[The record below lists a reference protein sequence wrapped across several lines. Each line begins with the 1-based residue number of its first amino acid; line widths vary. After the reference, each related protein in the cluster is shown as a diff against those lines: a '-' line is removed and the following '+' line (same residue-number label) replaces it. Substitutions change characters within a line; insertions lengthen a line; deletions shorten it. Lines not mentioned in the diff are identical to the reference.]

1 MSLNGLDDPAV
12 IEAYQTALT
21 EAGGWLL
28 LKYVGRDEI
37 SLLGRGSGGVTEIR
51 GIMEGYEENSP
62 LYGFLQYR
70 RRKVILRYMPEGMSR
85 LLQARTTVQ
94 FQSFL
99 DKFSPHDTVFALAAA
114 SELTESALSS
124 ACLLHAASGSMP
136 SSTSSL
142 RHRRLME
149 ITEDAEENGINKEE
163 ASTQSDDTAAE
174 KRSLYSQ
181 QSEATAVPP
190 RIADGSPQADH
201 TSPGSKADEGH
212 RRPSVASEH
221 HSERSLP
228 QRHLL
233 EQLSEH
239 NYEPRQSSQS
249 TRPSFQDLDS
259 GLYRPKVKLG
269 PRPSM
274 DVNGRP
280 RTAGTL
286 SRERDTRP
294 VAALPA
300 GVRPSSVRRTN
311 APRPKSQP
319 GSTSMLSTSAHGGVP
334 AVPPLLVP
342 PPSLNIARP
351 QLSPGA
357 RSLTGSTSSGIAP
370 EKERLMK
377 ALELRKKQ
385 MEKRAQDKK
394 KEKPQDPK
402 INSVF
407 DATEDKENIDTM
419 QVKELQSH
427 EKQPAES
434 DSLPRKEP
442 LSESGHVTSLS
453 EKEPQTVTKPA
464 SPSTSNP
471 DSAVDIVVGRAEDGQ
486 PSNPTTPVPPA
497 TSSLVADESHLAT
510 PQATK
515 DVDTTEETPKPTAT
529 GLGLLVTD
537 DHISGGVNG
546 SETPKTEVSES
557 STGGD
562 QSSTPTPDAIPP
574 SQAASSVD
582 DDASQ
587 TTDSEVPGPKIKKKD
602 LLHPIHVVSA
612 QEFSDDDNL
621 LSDDSFMEELKS
633 ATVQEAQPISVGKSS
648 PAAPMVSPNRLA
660 LDAPRAVSNPS
671 ALGQTSSDIQ
681 ALPVGRSISS
691 SYFENN
697 QPPPQVL
704 VAKKVNVSS
713 GISKRIKALEKFSN
727 SGGPTTVQPVGPA
740 HSTSAFEKFRK
751 RASFSVAGHSPAST
765 TTSTPHTKSPAY
777 LTPSP
782 SPEPTKAHTLSQS
795 SPPNASRGKPP
806 SVSVTARIVRDP
818 SVPPAD
824 PAADPSEPSALN
836 LQRSPLI
843 VESEATDSTRPSSPL
858 QVPAA
863 DGKSEERRMSVSSV
877 SSRGDSNAVAATR
890 SASVASASSRVTP
903 DTGSSPDSKKES
915 RTSRLMRRMSSMTSN
930 SRKSVMNALS
940 PPLKEEAQGPPKKDD
955 DLPPVPPQVVDIGE
969 VNVQFPDTL
978 LWKRRFM
985 RIDEQGYLV
994 LTPGNVDSSTRNI
1007 IKRYHLS
1014 EFNKPYLP
1022 DQDIQEL
1029 PNSIVLDFRN
1039 GSSLQCAC
1047 ESRQGQV
1054 AVLQTL
1060 ADAHSAYQ
1068 NSSA

>member
-12 IEAYQTALT
+12 IEAYQSALT
-21 EAGGWLL
+21 EAGGW
-28 LKYVGRDEI
+28 DEI
-37 SLLGRGSGGVTEIR
+37 SLLGRGTGGVTELR
-51 GIMEGYEENSP
+51 GTIEGYDENSP

-99 DKFSPHDTVFALAAA
+99 DKFSPHDTVFTLAEA

-124 ACLLHAASGSMP
+124 ACLLHTASGSMT

-142 RHRRLME
+142 RHRRLVE
-149 ITEDAEENGINKEE
+149 ITEDAEENGGNKEE
-163 ASTQSDDTAAE
+163 ASTQSGDTPAE
-174 KRSLYSQ
+174 KRSLNSQ
-181 QSEATAVPP
+181 QSESTAVPP
-190 RIADGSPQADH
+190 RTADGSPQPDH
-201 TSPGSKADEGH
+201 TSPSSKPEEGSQR
-212 RRPSVASEH
+212 RRPSAASEH
-221 HSERSLP
+221 HSERPLP
-228 QRHLL
+228 QKHLL
-233 EQLSEH
+233 EQLSE
-239 NYEPRQSSQS
+239 NDYEPRQSSQS
-249 TRPSFQDLDS
+249 TRPSFQDLNS
-259 GLYRPKVKLG
+259 GLYRPKTKLG
-269 PRPSM
+269 PRPSI
-274 DVNGRP
+274 DGNGRP
-280 RTAGTL
+280 RTAGSL

-300 GVRPSSVRRTN
+300 GVRPSNVRRSH

-319 GSTSMLSTSAHGGVP
+319 GSTSMLSTSAPGGVP

-351 QLSPGA
+351 QISPGA
-357 RSLTGSTSSGIAP
+357 RSFAGSTSSGIAP

-385 MEKRAQDKK
+385 MEKRAEDKK
-394 KEKPQDPK
+394 KQKPQEPK
-402 INSVF
+402 ANNVF
-407 DATEDKENIDTM
+407 DATENKENLNAM
-419 QVKELQSH
+419 PVKELQST
-427 EKQPAES
+427 EKQATQV

-442 LSESGHVTSLS
+442 LSESGQVTSLS

-471 DSAVDIVVGRAEDGQ
+471 DSAVDIVVEGVEDSQ
-486 PSNPTTPVPPA
+486 LSNPATPVPPA
-497 TSSLVADESHLAT
+497 TSSPTADESHVAT
-510 PQATK
+510 PQITK
-515 DVDTTEETPKPTAT
+515 DVDTAETPKPAAT
-529 GLGLLVTD
+529 GLGLSGTGDHELSSEVTEPEI
-537 DHISGGVNG
+537 HKV
-546 SETPKTEVSES
+546 EVSES
-557 STGGD
+557 PAEENQS
-562 QSSTPTPDAIPP
+562 SSTPTPDAIPP
-574 SQAASSVD
+574 SQTASSVD
-582 DDASQ
+582 DSASQ
-587 TTDSEVPGPKIKKKD
+587 TTDSDVRDRKVKKKD

-648 PAAPMVSPNRLA
+648 PASPMVSPNGFA
-660 LDAPRAVSNPS
+660 SDAPRAVSNP
-671 ALGQTSSDIQ
+671 ALGQASSDLQ
-681 ALPVGRSISS
+681 ALPVGGRSVSG
-691 SYFENN
+691 SYFENS

-727 SGGPTTVQPVGPA
+727 NGPAVAQPVVPA
-740 HSTSAFEKFRK
+740 PSTSAFEKFRK
-751 RASFSVAGHSPAST
+751 RASFSVTGSSPAST
-765 TTSTPHTKSPAY
+765 TTSTPNTKSPAH

-782 SPEPTKAHTLSQS
+782 SPEPTKARSLSQS
-795 SPPNASRGKPP
+795 SPPNSSRGKGP

-818 SVPPAD
+818 SVPPTD
-824 PAADPSEPSALN
+824 PAADPSEPSTLN

-843 VESEATDSTRPSSPL
+843 VESDAAESTRPSSPL
-858 QVPAA
+858 QVPATNA
-863 DGKSEERRMSVSSV
+863 KSEERRASVSSTG
-877 SSRGDSNAVAATR
+877 SRGDTNAVAATR
-890 SASVASASSRVTP
+890 SASVASASSRSKADVTP

-915 RTSRLMRRMSSMTSN
+915 RTSRLMRRMSSMASN
-930 SRKSVMNALS
+930 PRKSVANALS
-940 PPLKEEAQGPPKKDD
+940 PPPKEEAQAPPKKDD

-1014 EFNKPYLP
+1014 EFNAPYLP
-1022 DQDIQEL
+1022 DQDVQEL
-1029 PNSIVLDFRN
+1029 PNSIVMDFRN
-1039 GSSLQCAC
+1039 GSTLQCAC
-1047 ESRQGQV
+1047 ESRQGQA

-1060 ADAHSAYQ
+1060 TDAHGAYQ
-1068 NSSA
+1068 NSST